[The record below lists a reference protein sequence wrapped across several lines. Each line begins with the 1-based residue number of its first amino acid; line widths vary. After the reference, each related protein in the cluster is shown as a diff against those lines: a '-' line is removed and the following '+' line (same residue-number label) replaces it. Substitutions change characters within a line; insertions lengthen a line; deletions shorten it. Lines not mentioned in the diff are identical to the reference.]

1 MAALK
6 TMIKYMFHIFE
17 FKNLLI
23 NEETNQYYVMKQCIL
38 FSAVMKWNQAL
49 HYIHPVTPK
58 TQTMHYYVTKQT
70 AYQCYFSCC
79 FLVSVSVKVLDHKIF
94 QYKFF
99 QLLLSFSYFF
109 SVSISATIMI
119 FQFQFQFQL

>member
-38 FSAVMKWNQAL
+38 FSAVMK
-49 HYIHPVTPK
+49 
-58 TQTMHYYVTKQT
+58 
-70 AYQCYFSCC
+70 
-79 FLVSVSVKVLDHKIF
+79 
-94 QYKFF
+94 
-99 QLLLSFSYFF
+99 
-109 SVSISATIMI
+109 
-119 FQFQFQFQL
+119 